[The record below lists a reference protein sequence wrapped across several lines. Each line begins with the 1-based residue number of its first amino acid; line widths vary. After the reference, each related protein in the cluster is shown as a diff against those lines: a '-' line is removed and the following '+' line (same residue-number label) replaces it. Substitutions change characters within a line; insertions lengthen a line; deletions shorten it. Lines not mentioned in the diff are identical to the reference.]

1 MRFVVLNGDVSPGII
16 PTMMNA
22 ADCLLLTS
30 DSEGSPTVVQ
40 EALACSLPVVSVDV
54 GDVSQRLEGVCPSRI
69 VERNPEDLARAITE
83 ILISGQRSNGYTKIR
98 DVSCSTVAQQ
108 TICVYRSALSQDA
121 SPA

>member
-1 MRFVVLNGDVSPGII
+1 MRFVVLHGDVAPEII
-16 PTMMNA
+16 PIMMNA

-54 GDVSQRLEGVCPSRI
+54 GDVRQRLEGVCPSRI
-69 VERNPEDLARAITE
+69 VDRNPEDLGKALAE
-83 ILISGQRSNGYTKIR
+83 ILICGRRSNGSSRVR
-98 DVSCSTVAQQ
+98 DVSCSAVAEQ
-108 TICVYRSALSQDA
+108 TIRVYRTALSQEA